1 MAKTAITLAATVW
14 AVTFVF
20 DGFVAPNIVRR
31 MTPETGLY
39 QLAVNQDAV
48 IRLGLVSWLALGF
61 AMIAGS
67 VGTLLSCRSGG
78 AKVLAW
84 IGIPL
89 GAWPFIAWA
98 TGHSFLVLS
107 RAGIGMSALSAR
119 HSGSLLSESFY
130 WFLRRHRTEWSP
142 RARDRAWITF

>member
-1 MAKTAITLAATVW
+1 MEAHSRNDLGGALLWLLGVGTFWRDRIGWTRMANTAMTLAATVW

-20 DGFVAPNIVRR
+20 DGFVAPDIVRW

-67 VGTLLSCRSGG
+67 VGTLLSRRAGG
-78 AKVLAW
+78 AKCW
-84 IGIPL
+84 RGSESRWERGRSSP
-89 GAWPFIAWA
+89 GRR
-98 TGHSFLVLS
+98 GHSFLVLS
-107 RAGIGMSALSAR
+107 RADTGM
-119 HSGSLLSESFY
+119 
-130 WFLRRHRTEWSP
+130 
-142 RARDRAWITF
+142 